1 MRARDIAV
9 RMMLAM
15 IIGLAMYVALLLL
28 YALALIQC
36 ISLPF
41 AREMKPDQLGVRM
54 GKSLS
59 DWLFQ
64 ASRFLCFA
72 SDEKP
77 FPWKAW
83 PSAD

>member
-1 MRARDIAV
+1 VADVELSASSKPRR
-9 RMMLAM
+9 
-15 IIGLAMYVALLLL
+15 YVALLLI
-28 YALALIQC
+28 YALALIQF
-36 ISLPF
+36 IALPF

-59 DWLFQ
+59 DWLLQ